1 MAVGLDKFSSA
12 RTETLKQKIEN
23 KAKVRYLGNAT
34 IPLLFS
40 KIERMPIMESDFL
53 LSKPT
58 KSYDFKLSSE
68 LINSHY

>member
-68 LINSHY
+68 ALD